1 MAKVKR
7 GFDSAALALRW
18 VLLSTALLALA
29 GTSSANAQVVTFED
43 FESYAND
50 AALVAAWPDIVSA
63 PVQTLETVA
72 PINGAQS
79 MRVAYDVS
87 DGTFSDAVQF
97 TFPADQ
103 DFTLF
108 TTLRIFYH
116 VEPGS
121 SVEDIVL
128 ELLDSA
134 DVVLGSKVA
143 PGGTGVS
150 DARFESSIFL
160 GFLKPGQ
167 DLQQVRKLRLIIRD
181 KGDMTGT
188 GAVVFDDLS
197 VSSGTYST
205 CRPCHGEFD
214 DNPYVSLTDGQVWP
228 KGLHDAHTNVMLSG
242 DCTTCHLVSAPF
254 PVFVDRSDGGI
265 GLPPVSCMG
274 CHGREEDKGHDSIS
288 PGRGAGLR
296 QHHVGAGVAA
306 CGTCHS
312 DGDAQVFAAAAENVP
327 PPYYFLPDAA
337 HPNKPADACSGVERF
352 VSTAFGLD
360 NDGDQLYE
368 RADSD
373 CAVFAAPAP
382 VVGLPG
388 LLGAIAFL
396 LGIGAWRL
404 RIDSKRAGESRV
416 E

>member
-1 MAKVKR
+1 M
-7 GFDSAALALRW
+7 
-18 VLLSTALLALA
+18 ALLPLA
-29 GTSSANAQVVTFED
+29 QPSSANAQVVTFED

-50 AALVAAWPDIVSA
+50 AALATAWPAVVSS
-63 PVQTLETVA
+63 PTQTLETAA

-87 DGTFSDAVQF
+87 DGTFSDTVQF

-103 DFTLF
+103 DFSLF

-121 SVEDIVL
+121 SVEDLVL

-150 DARFESSIFL
+150 DARWESSLFL
-160 GFLKPGQ
+160 GFLKPNQ
-167 DLQQVRKLRLIIRD
+167 DLQQVRKLRLTIRD
-181 KGDMTGT
+181 KGNQAGT
-188 GAVVFDDLS
+188 GAVVFDDMS

-214 DNPYVSLTDGQVWP
+214 DNPYVALTDGQIWP
-228 KGLHDAHTNVMLSG
+228 MGLHDAHTNVMLSG
-242 DCTTCHLVSAPF
+242 DCLTCHLSSATF

-274 CHGREEDKGHDSIS
+274 CHGREQDKGHDSIS

-312 DGDAQVFAAAAENVP
+312 DGDAQVFAAVGENVP
-327 PPYYFLPDAA
+327 PPYYFAPDPA
-337 HPNKPADACSGVERF
+337 HPGKPANACSLTERII
-352 VSTAFGLD
+352 STEFGLD

-368 RADSD
+368 SPDPD
-373 CAVFAAPAP
+373 CARVPAATSAP
-382 VVGLPG
+382 LLGLDG
-388 LLGAIAFL
+388 LLAGVAMLLAI
-396 LGIGAWRL
+396 GGWRL
-404 RIDSKRAGESRV
+404 RTDSKRAR
-416 E
+416 